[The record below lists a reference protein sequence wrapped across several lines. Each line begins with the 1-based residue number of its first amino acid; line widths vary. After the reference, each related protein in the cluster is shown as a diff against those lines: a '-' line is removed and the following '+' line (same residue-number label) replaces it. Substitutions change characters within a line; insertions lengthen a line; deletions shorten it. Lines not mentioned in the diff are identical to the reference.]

1 MEFTGGWF
9 HFRIIHPNVENRPL
23 KRYSRA
29 VERQLY
35 TVKTQVFEGP
45 LDLLL
50 DLVTKRKLFV
60 NDVSLAE
67 VTDDF
72 LRYLEKHEE
81 FPIGESAEFIVVAST
96 LMLIKSRS
104 LLPMIKL
111 TDEEEESIHDLEHRL
126 AFYARV
132 KELAS
137 GLKNIFG
144 KKIIF
149 EKTPGKNPIIVFSPD
164 SQTDIKNLSL
174 ALERILESLPR
185 KELLPKVVVRKVIS
199 LEEMIERLAERI
211 AKASKLKF
219 KEFHGTKGALTYEK
233 KVSIIVGFLAMLE
246 LVKRGAIRVTQDSR
260 GNIEMESEEMGVP
273 TYI

>member
-1 MEFTGGWF
+1 MEG
-9 HFRIIHPNVENRPL
+9 
-23 KRYSRA
+23 S
-29 VERQLY
+29 Y
-35 TVKTQVFEGP
+35 TVKTRVFEGP

-72 LRYLEKHEE
+72 IKYLDQHDE

-111 TDEEEESIHDLEHRL
+111 TDEEEESIHDLEDRL
-126 AFYARV
+126 ALYARV
-132 KELAS
+132 KELAT

-144 KKIIF
+144 KQIIF
-149 EKTPGKNPIIVFSPD
+149 EKTPAKNPVVVFSPD
-164 SQTDIKNLSL
+164 SKTDTKNILL
-174 ALERILESLPR
+174 ALERVLEALPK
-185 KELLPKVVVRKVIS
+185 KEILPKVVVKKVIS
-199 LEEMIERLAERI
+199 LEEMIEKLAERI
-211 AKASKLKF
+211 SKASKINF
-219 KEFHGTKGALTYEK
+219 KDFHGTKGKLTYEK

-246 LVKRGAIRVTQDSR
+246 LVKRGAIRVTQE
-260 GNIEMESEEMGVP
+260 GENIHIESEKIGTPQYV
-273 TYI
+273 